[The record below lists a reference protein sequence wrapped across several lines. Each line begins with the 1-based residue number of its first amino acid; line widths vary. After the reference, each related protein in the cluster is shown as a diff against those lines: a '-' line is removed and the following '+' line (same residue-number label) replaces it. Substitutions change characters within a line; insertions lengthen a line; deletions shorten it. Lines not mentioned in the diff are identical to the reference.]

1 MFVWKYS
8 KFKLKSKILDLY
20 FALITPVLEYHYF
33 FLLLLLDVLQYS
45 LFCRNVCF
53 TCYPTNLINRL
64 IPRRIS

>member
-45 LFCRNVCF
+45 LFAGMFVLHV
-53 TCYPTNLINRL
+53 TQ
-64 IPRRIS
+64 RI